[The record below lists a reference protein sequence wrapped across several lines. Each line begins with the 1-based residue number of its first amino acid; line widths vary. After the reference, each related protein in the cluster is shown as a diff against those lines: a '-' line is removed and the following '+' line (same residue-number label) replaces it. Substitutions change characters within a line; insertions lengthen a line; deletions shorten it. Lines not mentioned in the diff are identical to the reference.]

1 MSYGKAIEL
10 KATID
15 SSYGPTSAVLYK
27 KLPQKGHCDE
37 MTVRNLLEPFT
48 FGSNQWIDF
57 VKQIAW
63 SEHGPSESK
72 IYSYFGYVENSAR
85 QVVPSPVGCR
95 CCTSGSPPNYNWPR
109 AVLLLIVASVNNAA
123 KLSIF
128 YHIQTI

>member
-15 SSYGPTSAVLYK
+15 SSYGPTSAALYK

-48 FGSNQWIDF
+48 VGSNQWIDF
-57 VKQIAW
+57 VKRIAW

-95 CCTSGSPPNYNWPR
+95 CCTSGSSPICNVCTTPLGR
-109 AVLLLIVASVNNAA
+109 SSS
-123 KLSIF
+123 KLSKGLLDF
-128 YHIQTI
+128 

>member
-15 SSYGPTSAVLYK
+15 SSYGPTSAALYK

-48 FGSNQWIDF
+48 VGSNQWIDF
-57 VKQIAW
+57 VKRIAW

-95 CCTSGSPPNYNWPR
+95 CCTSGSSPICNECTTPLGRSSSELSKGYLFFN
-109 AVLLLIVASVNNAA
+109 VNRCM
-123 KLSIF
+123 LP
-128 YHIQTI
+128 